1 MEFRL
6 LGPVEVSACGGRV
19 GIGRRQERWVLAILL
34 LEAGQ
39 GVPVGRL
46 VELIWEGEPPRG
58 ARGVVQTYISRLRAL
73 LGDDARI
80 ELANGSYRIDVD
92 PKMVDAHRF
101 TALVAEARESDDPH
115 HRGELLRDALAL
127 WRGPAL
133 EDVGPGRERL
143 AARLEEARRTA
154 LDLRIAADLEAG
166 RHGELVG
173 ELTELCAAAPLDER
187 FAGQLMTALFR
198 DGRRSDA
205 LAAYGRIRDRVRDE
219 LGLEPGEELR
229 QLHTRILRDDPALRP
244 APAGKLPAQL
254 PAAVPDFVGRAALLD
269 QLDELL
275 RDGRTTVVVS
285 AIDGAG
291 GVGKTA
297 LAVRW
302 GHRVADRFP
311 DGQLFVNLR
320 GYETAPPVR
329 PIDVLARFLRALGV
343 PGDRIPPDPDEA
355 GALFRSELA
364 GRRVLIVL
372 DNAATAE
379 QVRPLLPGAPGCVV
393 VVTSRAQLGGLTASH
408 GARRLTVDLLTE
420 PEALSLLSTIIG
432 ARRVDAEPAAAT
444 ELVRAC
450 GLLPLAV
457 RIAAAQLDA
466 AGSASTLGD
475 YLRLL
480 DKGPLDRLTIEGDE
494 LSGVRNTFR
503 ASYERLGPPE
513 REVFRL
519 LGAVPGTDV
528 DAAGAAALVGLSRAE
543 AAGALDGLRKAHLV
557 TTPRPGRFG
566 LHDLLRAYARELTGP
581 DEADAAVG
589 RLHAHYLATADA
601 AARRLYPHMIRLPQG
616 ELPAVAGFETNPAA
630 LAWLDAEHRNLLAAI
645 GHAATAGP
653 PQVSWQ
659 LTDALRGYF
668 WQTSHTVDWLAAV
681 NASLAA
687 AEAEGDLQAQ
697 AAMRTSIALARQ
709 SQLDLAGA
717 AAEFEAAA
725 DLSAQ
730 AGWSRGQAAAAG
742 NLGVVRKN
750 LGDFAGS
757 ARSSERA
764 LELHRADGY
773 RPGEAS
779 TLITLGGLYHD
790 LGELRRAAD
799 YCVTALAM
807 HEEIGSSIGQLI
819 ALNNLGAVEHLLGE
833 PTAADRFRAAMEL
846 QADVAKVYSQA
857 HLLSGLAA
865 VQRDRGEL
873 AEALANAEAA
883 LVKAREA
890 ADPMVEGDI
899 LSLLG
904 TVHHWRGD
912 PERAIEEHRRG
923 LAMLGAGSE
932 YVRTR
937 TNIGLAAA
945 LRDTGDL
952 ASATT
957 IATDALADAWRA
969 GHRVPAGNAHLLL
982 GSIHLRNGDI
992 DGAVDSGQRALT
1004 LHRQTGHR
1012 LGEARSLRLLGDI
1025 ARANGLGTIAREQW
1039 HAALALLSE
1048 LGSGEIADVLKRN

>member
-39 GVPVGRL
+39 AVPVGRL
-46 VELIWEGEPPRG
+46 VELIWSGEPPRG

-73 LGDDARI
+73 LGDAARI
-80 ELANGSYRIDVD
+80 VLHNGAYRIDVD
-92 PKMVDAHRF
+92 PQKVDAHQF
-101 TALVAEARESDDPH
+101 AALVAEARESDDPH
-115 HRGELLRDALAL
+115 HRGGLLRDALAL

-143 AARLEEARRTA
+143 AARLEEARKTA
-154 LDLRIAADLEAG
+154 LDLRIVADLEAG
-166 RHGELVG
+166 QHGELIG
-173 ELTELCAAAPLDER
+173 ELTELCAGAPLDER
-187 FAGQLMTALFR
+187 LAGHLMTALFR
-198 DGRRSDA
+198 DGRRPDA
-205 LAAYGRIRDRVRDE
+205 LAAYGWIRDRVRTE
-219 LGLEPGEELR
+219 LGLEPGDELR

-254 PAAVPDFVGRAALLD
+254 PATVPDFVGRAALLD
-269 QLDELL
+269 ELDELL
-275 RDGRTTVVVS
+275 RGGRTPVVIS

-320 GYETAPPVR
+320 GYEAAPPVR
-329 PIDVLARFLRALGV
+329 PVDALARFLRALGV

-355 GALFRSELA
+355 GALFRSEIA
-364 GRRVLIVL
+364 GRRVLMVL
-372 DNAATAE
+372 DNAATAD
-379 QVRPLLPGAPGCVV
+379 QVRPLLPGSPTCVV
-393 VVTSRAQLGGLTASH
+393 VVTSRSQLGGLTASH
-408 GARRLTVDLLTE
+408 GARRLTVDLLSE
-420 PEALSLLSTIIG
+420 PEALLLLRTIIG

-466 AGSASTLGD
+466 EPSTMLGD
-475 YLRLL
+475 YLRVL

-494 LSGVRNTFR
+494 LSGVRATFR
-503 ASYERLGPPE
+503 ASYDRLGPLE
-513 REVFRL
+513 RDVFRL

-528 DAAGAAALVGLSRAE
+528 DAAGAAALAGLSRAT

-566 LHDLLRAYARELTGP
+566 LHDLLRTYARELTP
-581 DEADAAVG
+581 DDEAALAVG
-589 RLHAHYLATADA
+589 RLHAHYLGTADA
-601 AARRLYPHMIRLPQG
+601 AARRLYPHMIRLPLH
-616 ELPAVAGFETNPAA
+616 ELPDVAGFETNPAA

-653 PQVSWQ
+653 KKGSWQ

-709 SQLDLAGA
+709 NQLDLAGA
-717 AAEFEAAA
+717 AAEFETAA
-725 DLSAQ
+725 DLSAR

-742 NLGVVRKN
+742 NLGVVLKN
-750 LGDFAGS
+750 MGDFAGS

-764 LELHRADGY
+764 LELHRANEY
-773 RPGEAS
+773 PPGEAA

-790 LGELRRAAD
+790 LGELHRAAD

-807 HEEIGSSIGQLI
+807 HEEIGSPIGQLI

-833 PTAADRFRAAMEL
+833 ATAADRFRAAMEL
-846 QADVAKVYSQA
+846 QSDVAKVYSQA
-857 HLLSGLAA
+857 HLLGGLAA

-873 AEALANAEAA
+873 TEARANAEAA
-883 LVKAREA
+883 LVKAQEA

-904 TVHHWRGD
+904 TVHHWLGD
-912 PERAIEEHRRG
+912 PRRAIEEHRRG

-937 TNIGLAAA
+937 TNISLAAA

-952 ASATT
+952 GSATEVASA
-957 IATDALADAWRA
+957 ALADAWRA

-992 DGAVDSGQRALT
+992 DRAVDSGQRALT